1 VIIPSSSRSTAAKL
15 RTAAAGAVPA
25 AFALSALFMVAA
37 CSRGGTAAATR
48 YLQVDI
54 ETSPTSLDPRFAT
67 DAISSRIDELAFD
80 SLVRVDADGGFRSG
94 LAQSIER
101 PSPTVL
107 VFHLRRGVR
116 FADGR
121 KLTARDVK
129 FTYDSTL
136 DARSLSPKRAA
147 LEPLESIAAAGDYTV
162 TMTTRAPYAPALT
175 MATLGI
181 VPAGT
186 PAVAAGSGALTPGSG
201 PFELAAFARD
211 DRVVLRRNPY
221 RPPVHGAVGGIVF
234 KVVPDPTVRA
244 LELTKGVCALAENNI
259 QPELLG
265 YLGRQSRLAIVKS
278 PGSAYQ
284 YLAFNFRDRRLK
296 DLRVRRAIA
305 YAIDRRRIVDSFLRG
320 TARVASG
327 MLSPENWAYD
337 GDVMTYPYEPERAR
351 RLLDQAGFAAG
362 PDGMRRGL
370 SFVYKTTPEGA
381 RLGELIQAM
390 LRRVGITLTVR
401 TNEWATFYGDIQRGN
416 FDMTSMQ
423 WVGINDPHQY
433 YMVFDSK
440 MTPPRGFNRG
450 YYANPEMDRLVEA
463 GDAALD
469 RQARRRIYGA
479 VQRLAAADLPY
490 LSLWWKDNVVV
501 MNRALDGFR
510 SYPNGS
516 LASLATL
523 TLVSPPAAEPLE

>member
-1 VIIPSSSRSTAAKL
+1 ML
-15 RTAAAGAVPA
+15 RNAAACA
-25 AFALSALFMVAA
+25 ALSVSALWALLFLAA
-37 CSRGGTAAATR
+37 CSRRGAVTPAN

-67 DAISSRIDELAFD
+67 DAISSRVNELTFD
-80 SLVRVDADGGFRSG
+80 SLVAIDAHGAFRG
-94 LAQSIER
+94 ELAEAVER
-101 PSPTVL
+101 PAPTVL

-121 KLTARDVK
+121 RLTARDVK

-136 DARSLSPKRAA
+136 DPRSLSPKRAA
-147 LEPLESIAAAGDYTV
+147 LAPLKSIEATGDYTV
-162 TMTTRAPYAPALT
+162 TMTTRAPYAPALA

-186 PAVAAGSGALTPGSG
+186 PAAPAAGGALTPGSG
-201 PFELAAFARD
+201 PFEFVSYARD

-221 RPPVHGAVGGIVF
+221 RPSPRRGVRGIVF

-244 LELTKGVCALAENNI
+244 LELTKGVCDLAENNI

-265 YLGRQSRLAIVKS
+265 YLERKPWLAIVKS
-278 PGSAYQ
+278 PGTAYQ
-284 YLAFNFRDRRLK
+284 YLAFNFRDRRLA

-305 YAIDRRRIVDSFLRG
+305 YAIDRQRIVGSFLRG

-337 GDVMTYPYEPERAR
+337 GDVTTYPYDPVRAR
-351 RLLDQAGFAAG
+351 RLLDEAGFAAG
-362 PDGMRRGL
+362 ADGMRRGL

-390 LRRVGITLTVR
+390 LRRVGIRLKVR

-423 WVGINDPHQY
+423 WVGIDDPHQY

-479 VQRLAAADLPY
+479 VQELAAADLPY
-490 LSLWWKDNVVV
+490 VSLWWQDNVVV

-510 SYPNGS
+510 PYPNGS
-516 LASLATL
+516 LLSLTSL
-523 TLVSPPAAEPLE
+523 TLAPPRAAEPPE